1 MTFCHNARPS
11 PPSITNSSA
20 LKEGNRAM
28 TPLSASILQLLEEIR
43 EALLRDGQPPD
54 PLIRQLENQWQREK
68 PGDNEGLQSLVKEL
82 RAKPDPARLADA
94 PSLLE
99 EALLQAKADLAA
111 FDRMP
116 LDDDELP
123 NTERVAKIA
132 AGEREGWT
140 YPVFFGTDRKV
151 IDASAVKLAFTS
163 ERAPAVTYGRCEVW
177 IPATHRFGEIGR
189 SFLKRWPRL
198 EFDDDHLVLRSS
210 NSMDEGAFWQSL
222 KSEMDNSKPD
232 KPHGLVFIH
241 GYNTSFHD
249 AVIRAAQVGF
259 DLKVSGATALFS
271 WPSQGTIQGYPAD
284 GAAVE
289 GSEEAI
295 TNFLVGFAK
304 RSGAEV
310 VHVIAHS
317 MGNRGLLRALQRI
330 SADAKLRT
338 AVKFGQIFLAAPD
351 VDRAL
356 FLSLAK
362 IYPQFSDRTTLYSS
376 DGDKAVAM
384 SAWLHGWPRA
394 GYFSK
399 KYKMPV
405 AVAEGVA
412 RLDSVAVPDFD
423 LDLIGHSYFAQA
435 EALLYDMLELMRHS
449 TIPNKRPRIHQKDLY
464 WEMSL

>member
-1 MTFCHNARPS
+1 
-11 PPSITNSSA
+11 
-20 LKEGNRAM
+20 M
-28 TPLSASILQLLEEIR
+28 TPLSEKIIRLLEDIR
-43 EALLRDGQPPD
+43 QALLRDGLPPES
-54 PLIRQLENQWQREK
+54 LISQLDDQWRLER
-68 PGDNEGLQSLVKEL
+68 PGDIEGLQLLVSNV
-82 RAKPDPARLADA
+82 RAKPDHAALANA
-94 PSLLE
+94 KTLSE
-99 EALLQAKADLAA
+99 EAALQSKVDLGTFGRIPA
-111 FDRMP
+111 
-116 LDDDELP
+116 DDDELP
-123 NTERVAKIA
+123 GAERIAKIA
-132 AGEREGWT
+132 AGEREGWA
-140 YPVFFGTDRKV
+140 YPVYFGTDRALL
-151 IDASAVKLAFTS
+151 DASAAKLAFTAQ
-163 ERAPAVTYGRCEVW
+163 RATSVTYGRCEVW

-210 NSMDEGAFWQSL
+210 KSMDEAAFWQSL
-222 KSEMDNSKPD
+222 NSEMDNSKPD

-295 TNFLVGFAK
+295 TNFLVAFAK
-304 RSGAEV
+304 RSGAQV

-330 SADAKLRT
+330 SADAELRT

-362 IYPQFSDRTTLYSS
+362 IYPQFSNRTTLYSS
-376 DGDKAVAM
+376 DGDKAVSM

-394 GYFSK
+394 GYFSN
-399 KYKMPV
+399 KYKLPV
-405 AVAEGVA
+405 TVAEGVD

-435 EALLYDMLELMRHS
+435 EALLYDMLELMRHG
-449 TIPNKRPRIHQKDLY
+449 TIPKERPRMHQKDLY